1 MITNINNLNYI
12 KVMDKMMEIVL
23 EKAYFEKQDV
33 VKLIKMLPEHMQ
45 ETAVLIT
52 IGRYKPKTIP
62 DKGMYKGKIYMVKE
76 FSPFVGVSV
85 VNTND
90 AKDTCIINAEIWEQ
104 CVLDYEQYQK
114 NKQKAYEEK
123 CAEIAKKIYGE

>member
-1 MITNINNLNYI
+1 
-12 KVMDKMMEIVL
+12 MMELVL

-33 VKLIKMLPEHMQ
+33 VKLIKMLPEYMQ
-45 ETAVLIT
+45 ETAVLIA
-52 IGRYKPKTIP
+52 IGCYKPQNVGSN
-62 DKGMYKGKIYMVKE
+62 GMYKGTIYTVREVNPFIGVK
-76 FSPFVGVSV
+76 V
-85 VNTND
+85 VNPND
-90 AKDTCIINAEIWEQ
+90 SKDTYIINTEIWKQ